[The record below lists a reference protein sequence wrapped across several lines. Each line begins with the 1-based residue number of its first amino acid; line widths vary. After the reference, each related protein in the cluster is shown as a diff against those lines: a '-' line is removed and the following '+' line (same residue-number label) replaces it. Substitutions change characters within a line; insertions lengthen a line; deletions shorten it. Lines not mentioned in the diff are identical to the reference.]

1 LAYTIKEKYD
11 RVNIGYD
18 TILVS
23 LYMYVFLDAKRKASF
38 FMRFFAYKEKEGK
51 EMGYKAIKSKYI
63 PTPKE
68 EALLQVLLDPEH
80 IGKSICDKCEIAGVS
95 RTVYYTAMQ
104 KPDFLEYYR
113 EVSLLALASST
124 ADLLNASQKWAME
137 EKGHY
142 DRKMLL
148 QILDIYKD
156 KTQTELTGGT
166 GVPLKIQFDIP
177 RPPEDATEAT
187 KKNSNSKVLEGDKS
201 PQKADMDATEGE
213 GENDP
218 E

>member
-1 LAYTIKEKYD
+1 MRIFGKE
-11 RVNIGYD
+11 
-18 TILVS
+18 
-23 LYMYVFLDAKRKASF
+23 
-38 FMRFFAYKEKEGK
+38 EKEGE

-156 KTQTELTGGT
+156 KMQTELTGRT

-177 RPPEDATEAT
+177 RPQKEGLEATE
-187 KKNSNSKVLEGDKS
+187 KDSNSKVFEEDKS
-201 PQKADMDATEGE
+201 PQNEDLSELEGYE
-213 GENDP
+213 ENDP